1 MLQNR
6 NLILAVLGFFVIAV
20 VVALFAGFEYAIVAL
35 LVGAM
40 CVGGVAVASFVAVKA
55 DAPFSPDESTEAGD
69 SSQHS
74 NVSSAV
80 QHAPR

>member
-1 MLQNR
+1 MLKNR
-6 NLILAVLGFFVIAV
+6 NLIFAVLGFFVLAV
-20 VVALFAGFEYAIVAL
+20 VVALFAGWEYALVTL

-40 CVGGVAVASFVAVKA
+40 CVGGVAVASFVADKA
-55 DAPFSPDESTEAGD
+55 DAPFSPDDSQEAGD

-74 NVSSAV
+74 TVSSAV